1 MTTRPQV
8 IELRVNNPLATLQ
21 QIGDICHITRE
32 RVRQILE
39 SEGIPS
45 GKKLRRYISAGQC
58 PWCESGKTFKV
69 LALHTYLIHGISR
82 YELRELAG
90 LNRST
95 SICDPDHSA
104 KLSMLQKVKLE
115 SGKNPNFM
123 AYDRSQIA
131 SFRERGLRPE
141 GQENWSATA
150 RTPERRRV
158 FKEAMAKVNRKE
170 IASRVPLEVR
180 QEIARKGGLAIVKQ
194 RGPEGV
200 KLAMAHARE
209 FITPETQRIRI
220 EHAVATM
227 NEKYR
232 SDPEWCER
240 WRARVKEGNQR
251 KRKLS
256 DFDRIAVI
264 EKHNEGRP
272 QTEIAA
278 EYGVSSSL
286 ISLVVLGKSGNEA
299 SSRRR
304 CV

>member
-1 MTTRPQV
+1 MTARPQV

-21 QIGDICHITRE
+21 QIGDICQITRE

-39 SEGIPS
+39 SEGLPS

-58 PWCESGKTFKV
+58 PWCKSGMTFKI
-69 LALHTYLIHGISR
+69 LALHTYLIHGISG
-82 YELRELAG
+82 YKLRELAG

-104 KLSMLQKVKLE
+104 NLSMLQKLKLE
-115 SGKNPNFM
+115 AGKNPNFID
-123 AYDRSQIA
+123 YDRSQIA

-150 RTPERRRV
+150 RTPERRCV

-170 IASRVPLEVR
+170 VASRVPKEVR
-180 QEIARKGGLAIVKQ
+180 QEKARKAGLALAKQ

-209 FITPETQRIRI
+209 LITPEAKRIRI
-220 EHAVATM
+220 EHATDTM
-227 NEKYR
+227 NAKYR

-240 WRARVKEGNQR
+240 WRARLKEGNQQR
-251 KRKLS
+251 RKLS
-256 DFDRIAVI
+256 DSDGIAVI
-264 EKHNEGRP
+264 DKHNEGRP
-272 QTEIAA
+272 QIEIAA

-286 ISLVVLGKSGNEA
+286 IWLIVHGR
-299 SSRRR
+299 SR
-304 CV
+304 